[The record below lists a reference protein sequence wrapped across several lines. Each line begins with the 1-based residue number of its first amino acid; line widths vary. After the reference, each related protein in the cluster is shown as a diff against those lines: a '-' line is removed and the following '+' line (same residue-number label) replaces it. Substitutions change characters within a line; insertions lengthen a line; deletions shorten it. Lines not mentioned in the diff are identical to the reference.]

1 MAIKKGFALLT
12 PEQRREMASIGG
24 KAVPNEKRSFSVNRK
39 LAAEAGRKGGGR
51 AQRVTDSSS

>member
-12 PEQRREMASIGG
+12 PEQRREMSSMGG
-24 KAVPNEKRSFSVNRK
+24 KAVPDEKRSFSINRK
-39 LAAEAGRKGGGR
+39 LAAEAGRKGGR